1 MVQAWQD
8 IDPAI
13 IVKVFK
19 KCCISNALDGS
30 DDDILF
36 EEESESE
43 SEDPF
48 ADISSS
54 EENEHSDI

>member
-1 MVQAWQD
+1 MIQAWQD
-8 IDPAI
+8 IDSAI
-13 IVKVFK
+13 IVKAFK

-30 DDDILF
+30 EDDILF
-36 EEESESE
+36 EEESDSE
-43 SEDPF
+43 GEDPF